1 MNTFENHGKS
11 LKNHGT
17 TFENH
22 RKSLKNHENAFE
34 KQTIEKPLKTIE
46 NL

>member
-11 LKNHGT
+11 LKNHRK

-34 KQTIEKPLKTIE
+34 KQTIEKPLKTME